1 MKENH
6 NMQCP
11 CQSGLEYQDC
21 CQPLHQY
28 QKIASTAEQLMRSR
42 YSAFVL
48 AEIDYIVKTTVPL
61 QQTLL
66 NSKALYQWA
75 RNTEWDGLEIVKV
88 VPEMDNNHA
97 LVEFNAFFLHENK
110 RMTHHELSAFVRIAQ
125 QWYFLDPTVATK
137 WGLKEPCFCHSGRKF
152 KQCCAKYL

>member
-1 MKENH
+1 
-6 NMQCP
+6 MQCP

-61 QQTLL
+61 QQPLL

-75 RNTEWDGLEIVKV
+75 RNTEWDGL
-88 VPEMDNNHA
+88 
-97 LVEFNAFFLHENK
+97 
-110 RMTHHELSAFVRIAQ
+110 
-125 QWYFLDPTVATK
+125 
-137 WGLKEPCFCHSGRKF
+137 
-152 KQCCAKYL
+152 

>member
-1 MKENH
+1 
-6 NMQCP
+6 MQCP

-48 AEIDYIVKTTVPL
+48 AEIDYIVKRTVPL

-110 RMTHHELSAFVRIAQ
+110 RMTHHEWSAFVRIAQ

-137 WGLKEPCFCHSGRKF
+137 WRLKEPCFCHSGRKF

>member
-1 MKENH
+1 
-6 NMQCP
+6 MQCP

-110 RMTHHELSAFVRIAQ
+110 RMTHHEWSAFVRIAQ

-137 WGLKEPCFCHSGRKF
+137 WRLKEPCFCHSGRKF

>member
-1 MKENH
+1 MKGNY

-110 RMTHHELSAFVRIAQ
+110 RMTHHEWSAFVRIAQ

-137 WGLKEPCFCHSGRKF
+137 WRLKEPCFCHSGRKF